1 MANSS
6 TNLDQISQAQAQKEV
21 TANAMFDALS
31 PASLFGRRASTSSGL
46 TWGFYGGTL
55 FVDGVATQIAN
66 GTVALTNAA
75 TNYIEATR
83 AGVVS
88 ANTTG
93 FTAGR
98 MPLYTAV
105 TAGSVVT
112 SYTDHR
118 TQFVP
123 FEGRITRAMADAN
136 QTLTHEQVRARIVE
150 ATGALTAQ
158 RNLVLPLTQ
167 GLTCIF
173 NNTTGGFGVQAIGAT
188 GTGVVVAAGKRALVY
203 GDGTNIV
210 RATLDA

>member
-1 MANSS
+1 MANSA
-6 TNLDQISQAQAQKEV
+6 TNLDQIATAQAQKE
-21 TANAMFDALS
+21 TRANELFDAGS
-31 PASLFGRRASTSSGL
+31 PATLFGRQASQCSAL
-46 TWGFYGGTL
+46 TWGYYGGTL
-55 FVDGVATQIAN
+55 YVDGAATAVSN
-66 GTVALTNAA
+66 GTLSLTNGA

-123 FEGRITRAMADAN
+123 FKARVSQAMADAN
-136 QTLTHEQVRARIVE
+136 QTIDHIKARADIIVC
-150 ATGALTAQ
+150 TGALTAQ
-158 RNLVLPLTQ
+158 RNLVVPHSLGPW
-167 GLTCIF
+167 IVF
-173 NNTTGGFGVQAIGAT
+173 NNTTGGFGVQVIGAT
-188 GTGVVVAAGKRALVY
+188 GTGIVIAATKHAIVY
-203 GDGTNIV
+203 SDGTNIV
-210 RATLDA
+210 RATADA

>member
-1 MANSS
+1 MANST
-6 TNLDQISQAQAQKEV
+6 TNIDQISQSQAQKEV
-21 TANAMFDALS
+21 TANAFFDASS
-31 PASLFGRRASTSSGL
+31 PATLFGRRSASAGL
-46 TWGFYGGTL
+46 TWQYYGGTL
-55 FVDGVATQIAN
+55 YVDGVATQVVN
-66 GTVALTNAA
+66 SSVALSASL
-75 TNYIEATR
+75 TNYVEATR

-88 ANTTG
+88 ANTSG

-98 MPLYTAV
+98 MPLYTV
-105 TAGSVVT
+105 VAGASSVT

-118 TQFVP
+118 AQWVP
-123 FEGRITRAMADAN
+123 FEGRITKAMADAN
-136 QTLTHEQVRARIVE
+136 QTLTHNEVRARVVE
-150 ATGALTAQ
+150 CTGALTAQ

-188 GTGVVVAAGKRALVY
+188 GTGIVIAATKRALVY